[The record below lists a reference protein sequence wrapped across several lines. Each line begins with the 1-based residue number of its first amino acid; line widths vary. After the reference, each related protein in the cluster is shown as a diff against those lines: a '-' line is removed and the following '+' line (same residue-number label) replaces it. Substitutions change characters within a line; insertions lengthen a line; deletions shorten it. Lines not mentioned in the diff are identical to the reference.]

1 LTFSDSGKFLCNICG
16 TECER
21 PPQGLAREGSGC
33 DVCHSS
39 MRVRALIALLSEELL
54 GIPMTLVEFP
64 VMKGIRGIGM
74 SDFPEL
80 AEKLAHKLDYTN
92 TFYHQAPQFDVTKPD
107 PADYG
112 RYDFI
117 LSTEV
122 MEHVPPPVEDAF
134 ANLFRMLKPDGLLV
148 MTTPYT
154 LGGKTKEHFP
164 ELHNYTLA
172 PLDEKTVLVNRR
184 RDESIEVFEDLV
196 FHGGPGSTVEMR
208 VFTEESLREN
218 LLQVGFSSVRV
229 ATGNVPEFGIE
240 HAENW
245 SLPIVA
251 RKGHFHP
258 PGADLAAE
266 YRFAHR
272 LALRLKG
279 DLAELEGDYERFS
292 IHHRKWYAD
301 VSRQLAERH
310 EWGTEL
316 QRELTERTEWAQR
329 LDREIAALQQ
339 RLERETADLR
349 QRLEASQAEQA
360 RLNARKWTR
369 LGRRL
374 GAIK

>member
-21 PPQGLAREGSGC
+21 PPEGLAREGSGC
-33 DVCHSS
+33 AVCHSS

-54 GIPMTLVEFP
+54 GLPMTLIEFP
-64 VMKGIRGIGM
+64 VLKGIRGIGM

-80 AEKLAHKLDYTN
+80 AAKLAEKLDYTN

-122 MEHVPPPVEDAF
+122 MEHVPPPIEDAF
-134 ANLFRMLKPDGLLV
+134 ANLFHMLKPDGLLV

-154 LGGKTKEHFP
+154 LGGETREHFP
-164 ELHNYTLA
+164 ELHDFALA
-172 PLDEKTVLVNRR
+172 PLNGKTVLVNRR
-184 RDESIEVFEDLV
+184 RDGSIEVFEDLV

-218 LLQVGFSSVRV
+218 LLGVGFSSVRV
-229 ATGNVPEFGIE
+229 ATENVPEFGIE

-258 PGADLAAE
+258 PGSDLARE
-266 YRFAHR
+266 YRSQHR
-272 LALRLKG
+272 LAIQLEKQM
-279 DLAELEGDYERFS
+279 AELQGEYERHVA
-292 IHHRKWYAD
+292 HHEAWHRETT
-301 VSRQLAERH
+301 RQLAERH
-310 EWGTEL
+310 EWGLGLDREKTEIE
-316 QRELTERTEWAQR
+316 RELTARTEWAQS
-329 LDREIAALQQ
+329 LDREI
-339 RLERETADLR
+339 ADLR
-349 QRLEASQAEQA
+349 QRLETLQIERA
-360 RLNARKWTR
+360 RLEGRRWTR

-374 GAIK
+374 GTIK